1 MDRERA
7 WARVQTALDE
17 RRDPLDDALLC
28 DWFAEHP
35 AELEEYARLERRL
48 DRLAAN
54 DTRAASTRTI
64 AYPRRRLLELAA
76 TFAATLV
83 LLIAARRGAPEPAAI
98 APATDLPELR
108 IIDYRLTATRT
119 DGERSFQASRGLNEP
134 LRITNTR
141 ITNRSTAPGPGMRWS
156 RPTLETE
163 TN

>member
-1 MDRERA
+1 MDRARA

-17 RRDPLDDALLC
+17 RDDPLDDALLC

-35 AELEEYARLERRL
+35 AEFEEYARLRQRL
-48 DRLAAN
+48 NRLAAH
-54 DTRAASTRTI
+54 DAPAVLRTI
-64 AYPRRRLLELAA
+64 AHPRRRLLELAA
-76 TFAATLV
+76 TIAATLV
-83 LLIAARRGAPEPAAI
+83 LVLAARRNAPEPAAI
-98 APATDLPELR
+98 ALAADPFELR

-119 DGERSFQASRGLNEP
+119 DGEHSFEASRGLNEP

-141 ITNRSTAPGPGMRWS
+141 ITNRSAAPGPGMRWS